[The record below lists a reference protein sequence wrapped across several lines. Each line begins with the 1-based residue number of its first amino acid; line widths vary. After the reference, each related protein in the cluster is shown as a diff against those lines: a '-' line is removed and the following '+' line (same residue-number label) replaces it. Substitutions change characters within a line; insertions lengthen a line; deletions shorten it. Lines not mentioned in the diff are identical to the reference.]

1 MVLSLWRSISECAL
15 EKQQRAS
22 RTSTTCTSQIEQLHR
37 LLVWVMAACGFMF
50 NFCRKQYERRPI
62 QKEESC
68 PSTFQT
74 MRRLENEFGLYADVN
89 SWRKPIINNSKPGKA
104 KKWQANIVDNAAMFW
119 SVCTSLLNF
128 VSFLCIEHALSCLF
142 LIGMQVVCKILRKGW
157 KNPSWSGT
165 LRSDYYVNNQ
175 KTTHTFQFDG
185 AHSSVWDRMK
195 DGDLNESAK
204 RCEETATIFS
214 KIEDLLDTSI
224 TRISIY
230 RVLRSWECKSSSRR
244 CLMQL
249 QDQWSRSHCQ
259 SFCNA
264 SRTSLCKKD
273 QNRSRRNL

>member
-1 MVLSLWRSISECAL
+1 MLWRSISECAL

-22 RTSTTCTSQIEQLHR
+22 RTSTTCTSQIESDSPVR
-37 LLVWVMAACGFMF
+37 FGFIF
-50 NFCRKQYERRPI
+50 NFCRKQYECRPI

-74 MRRLENEFGLYADVN
+74 MRRLDNEFGLYADVN
-89 SWRKPIINNSKPGKA
+89 SWRKPLNNSKPGKA
-104 KKWQANIVDNAAMFW
+104 KKWHANIVDNAAMFW
-119 SVCTSLLNF
+119 SVYTSLLNF
-128 VSFLCIEHALSCLF
+128 VSFLCIEHTLSCLF
-142 LIGMQVVCKILRKGW
+142 LIGMPVVCKIWRKGW
-157 KNPSWSGT
+157 KNLSWSGT

-185 AHSSVWDRMK
+185 AQSSVWDRMK
-195 DGDLNESAK
+195 DGALNESAK

-224 TRISIY
+224 RIY

-264 SRTSLCKKD
+264 SRTSLCRKD